1 MRAIAVTACILA
13 LCAADAAQAR
23 SGCEARAHERRVAGT
38 VLGAVGGA
46 IIGNQISHSGGTVLG
61 GLAGG
66 FAGNQLSK
74 THCPHYV
81 SRARYERRPAV
92 DRTPGP
98 QEAQASGGRCA
109 MQDQSFYDAHGDL
122 VHRQVQACR

>member
-1 MRAIAVTACILA
+1 MRAIAIAICILTVG
-13 LCAADAAQAR
+13 AADAAQAR

-74 THCPHYV
+74 THCPHYT
-81 SRARYERRPAV
+81 SRARYERRPAA
-92 DRTPGP
+92 DRAPGP
-98 QEAQASGGRCA
+98 QEAQAAGRCS
-109 MQDQSFYDAHGDL
+109 MQDQPYYDAHGDL
-122 VHRQVQACR
+122 VHRQVQVCR